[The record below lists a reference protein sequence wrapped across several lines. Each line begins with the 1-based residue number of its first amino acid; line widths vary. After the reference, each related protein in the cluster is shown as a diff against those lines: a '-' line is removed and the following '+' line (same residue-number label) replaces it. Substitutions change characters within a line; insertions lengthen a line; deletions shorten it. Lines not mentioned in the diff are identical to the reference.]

1 MRVCRRVMCRYGRKR
16 GRGDRWYHYPP
27 LSDITEIAEGRL
39 EYQPLEISLNEH
51 VLNGDHGDFKE

>member
-1 MRVCRRVMCRYGRKR
+1 MDER
-16 GRGDRWYHYPP
+16 GGGGNRWYHYPP